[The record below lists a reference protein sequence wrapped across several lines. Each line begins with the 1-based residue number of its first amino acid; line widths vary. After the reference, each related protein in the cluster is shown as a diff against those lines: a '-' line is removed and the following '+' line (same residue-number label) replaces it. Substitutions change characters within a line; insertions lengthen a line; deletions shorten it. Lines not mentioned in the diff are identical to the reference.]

1 MRLLALLLAAAQQTA
16 PPSPP
21 PPLHVQVDSTHHR
34 VLITGGPYRVP
45 MSQQMPGMMMDM
57 PAIPV
62 QEFAFPQDG
71 WIEGYRVDLF
81 DGQGHELSHR
91 LLHHLIMVNFSRR
104 QFIYPALER
113 LLGVAEESDTG
124 DFRIPRT
131 IGVPIRAGQE
141 LGVYAMWH
149 NDSGPE
155 IPVAY
160 WRIVMFMAPANH
172 RRLAVLP
179 AYMDVNIQTNPE
191 ENRFNV
197 PPGHFEI
204 AYEFSPPLS
213 GHLLVVT
220 GHLHDYGVLVK
231 LVDAASGKTLV
242 EIKSRRDSVG
252 RVLSMPRK
260 LLAIRGEGLHLK
272 VGHRYRVVGVFENP
286 TPDTAYGAMAH
297 MVGLFAPDDYRDWP
311 AVDSAD
317 SYYRRDLVD
326 LLANGKTDSVIVGG
340 AVPAPAPRRQQKGTN
355 RVGPFQSGR
364 RDSNP

>member
-1 MRLLALLLAAAQQTA
+1 MRLSVLLVLQLIPVLAAAQQSPGS
-16 PPSPP
+16 PPGLP

-34 VLITGGPYRVP
+34 ILLTGGPYRVP
-45 MSQQMPGMMMDM
+45 VTPEMPGMMMDM

-62 QEFAFPQDG
+62 QEFVFPMDG
-71 WIEGYRVDLF
+71 WIQGYRVDLF
-81 DGQGHELSHR
+81 DERGHELSHR

-124 DFRIPRT
+124 DFRVPRS
-131 IGVPIRAGQE
+131 IGVPMRTGQQM
-141 LGVYAMWH
+141 GVYAMWH

-155 IPVAY
+155 VPVAY
-160 WRIVMFMAPANH
+160 WRIVMYMLPA
-172 RRLAVLP
+172 RRYPRPLDVLP
-179 AYMDVNIQTNPE
+179 AYFDVNIQTNPE

-204 AYEFSPPLS
+204 GYEFSPPLS

-231 LVDAASGKTLV
+231 LVDAQSGKTLV
-242 EIKSRRDSVG
+242 EVKAKRDSLG
-252 RVLSMPRK
+252 HVLSMPRK

-272 VGHRYRVVGVFENP
+272 AGHRYRVVGVFEN
-286 TPDTAYGAMAH
+286 TTRDTLYGAMAH
-297 MVGLFAPDDYRDWP
+297 MVGLFAPDRYGEWP
-311 AVDSAD
+311 AVDTAD
-317 SYYRRDLVD
+317 PYYQRDLVA
-326 LLANGKTDSVIVGG
+326 LLASGKTDSVIVGG
-340 AVPAPAPRRQQKGTN
+340 PLKKP
-355 RVGPFQSGR
+355 QSGR

>member
-1 MRLLALLLAAAQQTA
+1 MRLSLLFAFALIPASTAAQL
-16 PPSPP
+16 P
-21 PPLHVQVDSTHHR
+21 PPLHVQVDSSHHR

-45 MSQQMPGMMMDM
+45 VSPEMAGMMMDM
-57 PAIPV
+57 PSTAV
-62 QEFAFPQDG
+62 QKFAFPIDG
-71 WIEGYRVDLF
+71 WLEGFRVDLF
-81 DGQGHELSHR
+81 DDQGRELSHR

-104 QFIYPALER
+104 QLIYPALER

-131 IGVPIRAGQE
+131 IGVPMRAGQD

-155 IPVAY
+155 VPVAY
-160 WRIVMFMAPANH
+160 WRVVMYMAPWSH
-172 RRLAVLP
+172 TRLPVLP

-204 AYEFSPPLS
+204 GYEFSAPLS

-231 LVDAASGKTLV
+231 LVDAASGRTLV
-242 EIKSRRDSVG
+242 DVRSKRDSLG
-252 RVLSMPRK
+252 HVLGMPRK
-260 LLAIRGEGLHLK
+260 LLAVRGDGLYLK
-272 VGHRYRVVGVFENP
+272 AGHRYRVVGVFENP
-286 TPDTAYGAMAH
+286 TRDTLYGAMAH
-297 MVGLFAPDDYRDWP
+297 MVGLFAPDHYREWP
-311 AVDSAD
+311 AVDPAD
-317 SYYRRDLVD
+317 PYYRRDLTD
-326 LLANGKTDSVIVGG
+326 MLANGETDSVIVGG
-340 AVPAPAPRRQQKGTN
+340 LPSQTARGK
-355 RVGPFQSGR
+355 SGR